1 MSDTLGIGIP
11 VDRIPASVR
20 ADGPKG
26 EKLYKAALGFE
37 SFLVQAMTSGMTEG
51 LGSSDDE
58 DAATSAATE
67 QLPEALAGAITKSGG
82 LGLAEQLYASLK
94 GRGAA

>member
-1 MSDTLGIGIP
+1 MSDILGIST
-11 VDRIPASVR
+11 DRIPESVR
-20 ADGPKG
+20 ADGPRG

-58 DAATSAATE
+58 DAASSAAME
-67 QLPEALAGAITKSGG
+67 QLPEALASAITQSGG
-82 LGLAEQLYASLK
+82 LGLAEQLYENLK
-94 GRGAA
+94 GRGAQ